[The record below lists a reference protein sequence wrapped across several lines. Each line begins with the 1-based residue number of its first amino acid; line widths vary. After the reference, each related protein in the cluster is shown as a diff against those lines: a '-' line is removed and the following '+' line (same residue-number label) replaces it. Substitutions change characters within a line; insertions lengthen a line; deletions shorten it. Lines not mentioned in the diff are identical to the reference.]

1 MARHLEVHGPEG
13 PSPVPLE
20 ADQVT
25 IGAAGSNDVVISWDR
40 TVSRL
45 HAVVERIGEVGWVVR
60 DLSSR
65 NGTFVNGER
74 IWQEHPVTSGDEIRV
89 GSTRLVFRS
98 DQPVS
103 EPWTTISPQAAP
115 SVTPR
120 EREVLIALCRP
131 MFSGDVFTEPASTRK
146 IARELFISQAAVK
159 QHLVRLYDKFDIR
172 DEAERRRVRLANEA
186 LRRNVVRVA
195 ELRERGPRD

>member
-1 MARHLEVHGPEG
+1 MVAHLEVQGPEG
-13 PSPVPLE
+13 VKPIPLGSDR
-20 ADQVT
+20 AT
-25 IGAAGSNDVVISWDR
+25 IGAGASNDVVVSWDG

-45 HAVVERIGEVGWVVR
+45 HAVMERIGEAGWVVR

-74 IWQEHPVTSGDEIRV
+74 IWRERPVSSGDEIRV
-89 GSTRLVFRS
+89 GSTSILFRS
-98 DQPVS
+98 DEPSS
-103 EPWTTISPQAAP
+103 EPWTTVSPNPIP

-131 MFSGDVFTEPASTRK
+131 MFSGDVFTEPASIRT
-146 IARELFISQAAVK
+146 IARELFVSEAAVK
-159 QHLVRLYDKFDIR
+159 QHLVHLYDKFDIPG
-172 DEAERRRVRLANEA
+172 EAERRRVRLANEA

-195 ELRERGPRD
+195 ELRERSP